1 MERSMSVEEKIKRA
15 EEIYARRH
23 EQNSKQF
30 ATVNVNEKKNV
41 RLFKKMII
49 QIIISLC
56 IYLII
61 TNIKSGSY
69 VFSEDFMN
77 RTREILSTDLK
88 FEEIYSTVNSWLT
101 DYQKKDSNEDKN
113 VETNNEE
120 KITENVSQ
128 LEESIGGA
136 NEVKELT
143 QTEQDI
149 QDVKKIT
156 NFIKP
161 VEGIIS
167 SKYGMRN
174 PSTSSVP
181 KNHTG
186 TDIAANLGTKIK
198 SATDGEVVLVSS
210 EGDYGKH
217 IKIQI
222 GNVSIIYA
230 HCNDIYVQ
238 EGDKIIQGQEIGEVG
253 NTGNSTGPH
262 LHFEIRIEERT
273 VDPELILEL

>member
-23 EQNSKQF
+23 EQNSKHF
-30 ATVNVNEKKNV
+30 ATVNVNEKKNIK
-41 RLFKKMII
+41 LFRKMII
-49 QIIISLC
+49 QIITSLC
-56 IYLII
+56 IYFII
-61 TNIKSGSY
+61 ININSGKY
-69 VFSEDFMN
+69 VFSEDFIN
-77 RTREILSTDLK
+77 KTREILSTDLK
-88 FEEIYSTVNSWLT
+88 FEDIYSIMNVWFT
-101 DYQKKDSNEDKN
+101 DFPKNDSNEDN
-113 VETNNEE
+113 TVEENNEE
-120 KITENVSQ
+120 KTTENVSQ
-128 LEESIGGA
+128 AEESIGGA
-136 NEVKELT
+136 DEVHELT

-149 QDVKKIT
+149 IDVKNET

-161 VEGIIS
+161 VDGIIS
-167 SKYGMRN
+167 SKYGIRD
-174 PSTSSVP
+174 PSTPSVP

-198 SATDGEVVLVSS
+198 SATEGEVVLVSS

-222 GNVSIIYA
+222 GNVTIIYA

-238 EGDKIIQGQEIGEVG
+238 EGDKIAQGQEIGEVG

-262 LHFEIRIEERT
+262 LHFEIRIEDRT
-273 VDPELILEL
+273 VDPESILEL